1 MSGSELRLPALEIRQ
16 GENRRLY
23 SFAVD
28 GKQLQDFA
36 AVSRLRRSDEKSTLG
51 YQRPEVLSHIA
62 EIRNYVE
69 SKDALIPNALVV
81 AFDER
86 VRFEPLK
93 GSGNSKYSRHGEL
106 VIPLKKNADETQK
119 PGWIVDGQQRAAAIR
134 EARVGSFPVC
144 VTAFITGDEAQ
155 QREQFILVNS
165 TKPLPRSLIY
175 ELLPSTQAKLPSLL
189 QKRRFPAKLVERL
202 NYDARS
208 PFFGRIQN
216 PTNPGGTI
224 KDNSIL
230 KMIENSLSDGALYR
244 FRDAESG
251 DGDIEKMFTL
261 LTRFWSAVAQTW
273 EREWNLPPKK
283 SRLTHG
289 AGIVSLGFVMDAIAD
304 SDRRSAITEEKR
316 FLQGLSLIASRCRWT
331 DGFWAFGPSQAR
343 KWNEIQ
349 NTSKDIQLLANY
361 LLHCYRVTPRHG

>member
-1 MSGSELRLPALEIRQ
+1 MPAEIRLPAIEIRQ
-16 GENRRLY
+16 GPKRRLY

-28 GKQLQDFA
+28 GKQLHDFA
-36 AVSRLRRSDEKSTLG
+36 AVSRLRREESAPVG
-51 YQRPEVLSHIA
+51 YQRPEVLSHVS

-69 SKDALIPNALVV
+69 SKDPMIPNALVV

-93 GSGNSKYSRHGEL
+93 LPKEAAPFSQHGHL
-106 VIPLKKNADETQK
+106 VIPVNAAEADAEK

-134 EARVGSFPVC
+134 DAQVGSFPVC
-144 VTAFITGDEAQ
+144 VTAFITGDEQ
-155 QREQFILVNS
+155 EQREQFILVNS

-175 ELLPSTQAKLPSLL
+175 ELLPNTTAKLPSLL
-189 QKRRFPAKLVERL
+189 QKRRFPARLCERL
-202 NYDARS
+202 NYEGDS
-208 PFFGRIQN
+208 PFRGRIQT
-216 PTNPGGTI
+216 PTNPEGTI

-230 KMIENSLSDGALYR
+230 RMIENSLSDGVLYR
-244 FRDAESG
+244 FRDPDGGSG
-251 DGDIEKMFTL
+251 DDDKMFVTL
-261 LTRFWSAVAQTW
+261 CVFWDAVRRAW
-273 EREWNLPPKK
+273 PREWNLPPRK

-304 SDRRSAITEEKR
+304 RDRRSALVDAKR
-316 FLQGLSLIASRCRWT
+316 FEAGLAKIAPECRWSE
-331 DGFWAFGPSQAR
+331 GFWDFGPGQQR

-361 LLHCYRVTPRHG
+361 LLVHLRQ